1 MTTRRRGGFGWH
13 CLYFPRKFFFFKF
26 IHPRIHRSA
35 PLILPVHVA
44 FICMTRICNRP
55 SRSRTTSSMLLNR
68 CRSGSLWILHLIVNS
83 LTEVI
88 MTECQEIAQ
97 GMLQT
102 FLQGPPGKRTLNDV
116 REFVKVQM
124 PDESFTVVDN
134 VTYSLFNSIPVCER
148 GTD

>member
-1 MTTRRRGGFGWH
+1 
-13 CLYFPRKFFFFKF
+13 
-26 IHPRIHRSA
+26 
-35 PLILPVHVA
+35 
-44 FICMTRICNRP
+44 
-55 SRSRTTSSMLLNR
+55 
-68 CRSGSLWILHLIVNS
+68 
-83 LTEVI
+83 